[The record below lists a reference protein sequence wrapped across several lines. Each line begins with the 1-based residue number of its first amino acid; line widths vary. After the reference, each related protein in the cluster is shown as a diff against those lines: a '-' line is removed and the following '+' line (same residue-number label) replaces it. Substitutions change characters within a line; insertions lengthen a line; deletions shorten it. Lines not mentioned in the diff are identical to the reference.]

1 MDATDKQH
9 RRMTAAAL
17 FEQGRLRDSQ
27 IAQMLGVSTRAVNHW
42 HRAWRQEGTAALVSK
57 GPTGPVCFLTEDQ
70 QHELRQILRRGA
82 KDYGFAADGWTLA
95 RIRRVINETFGVAY
109 ADLSGVWRLL
119 HRMGWT
125 NQLPARRAIE
135 RDEDAIAAWVEQT
148 WPDIEKRG
156 PRAGHGSASRTNQG
170 PH

>member
-1 MDATDKQH
+1 MNATDKQH

-17 FEQGRLRDSQ
+17 FEQDTFRDSQ
-27 IAQMLGVSTRAVNHW
+27 IADLLGVTTRAVNNW
-42 HRAWRQEGTAALVSK
+42 HRAWRQGGTAALASK
-57 GPTGPVCFLTEDQ
+57 GPTGPHCFLTEHQ

-82 KDYGFAADGWTLA
+82 KNYGFSTDGWTLA
-95 RIRRVINETFGVAY
+95 RIRRVIAQTFGVVY

-135 RDEDAIAAWVEQT
+135 RDEDAIADWVART

-156 PRAGHGSASRTNQG
+156 SRAARGSASRTSPG
-170 PH
+170 AG

>member
-17 FEQGRLRDSQ
+17 FEQGQIRDSQ
-27 IAQMLGVSTRAVNHW
+27 IAQMLGVTTRAVNHW
-42 HRAWRQEGTAALVSK
+42 HHAWRQEGTAALISK
-57 GPTGPVCFLTEDQ
+57 GPTGPHCLLTQDQ

-82 KDYGFAADGWTLA
+82 KDYGFATDGWTLA

-125 NQLPARRAIE
+125 NQLPARRALE
-135 RDEDAIAAWVEQT
+135 RDEDAIADWIEHT

-156 PRAGHGSASRTNQG
+156 PKTGRGSVSKTSPGAG
-170 PH
+170 